1 MGLYFTIR
9 EKLRFNPLVNKII
22 YLSQSLYPSYF
33 GRLAKDVRRAG
44 QNATA
49 GNGVALCLRFR
60 DEARFLPEWL
70 EYYLAAGVDHFY
82 LYNNFSEDGFRSVIR
97 PWVDTGLITLVDW
110 PRVPASPTAEE
121 DCIRRALGRFAWVGF
136 LDADEFVVIRDGRS
150 IGAFLEPF
158 RRSPGVALNWRM
170 FGSSHLRARPLAPV
184 IVAYQHRATA
194 INTHVKAFVQPGR
207 VAQCRNS
214 HSWYYNPIATAVGEH
229 GNRIYGSLNM
239 NPTADCAWINH
250 YYFKSEQDY
259 LEKAAR
265 RSVIDRVTI
274 RFPSRKPE
282 RVAGEL
288 AKNNDVFDSCAAD
301 YYRARCQALG
311 CRPELLNQVPVT
323 DAAHGMQT

>member
-1 MGLYFTIR
+1 MA
-9 EKLRFNPLVNKII
+9 
-22 YLSQSLYPSYF
+22 
-33 GRLAKDVRRAG
+33 RLI
-44 QNATA
+44 
-49 GNGVALCLRFR
+49 F
-60 DEARFLPEWL
+60 
-70 EYYLAAGVDHFY
+70 
-82 LYNNFSEDGFRSVIR
+82 
-97 PWVDTGLITLVDW
+97 
-110 PRVPASPTAEE
+110 
-121 DCIRRALGRFAWVGF
+121 
-136 LDADEFVVIRDGRS
+136 
-150 IGAFLEPF
+150 
-158 RRSPGVALNWRM
+158 
-170 FGSSHLRARPLAPV
+170 RARPLAPV

-265 RSVIDRVTI
+265 RSTLDRVGI
-274 RFPSRKPE
+274 SFPSRRKE
-282 RVAGEL
+282 RVEEEL
-288 AKNNDVFDSCAAD
+288 LKNNDVFDSCAAD